1 MNSPIDPTIT
11 LHGYHLTEKLY
22 NGSKTIVYRG
32 IRRLDALEEQQLVA
46 IKLLQREYPDFNELL
61 QFRNQ
66 YTIAKN
72 LDHPGIVRSYSLEPW
87 QNSYVLVMEDFGGI
101 SLRDYVQERSLPL
114 TEFLDIALQMADILN
129 YLYHQHIIHKD
140 IKPANI
146 LIHPETKQVKLID
159 FSIASLLPKESQE
172 IKNPNVLE
180 GTLAYLSPE
189 QTGRMNRGIDYRSD
203 FYSLGVTFYQLLT
216 GKLPFQAEE
225 PLDLLH
231 CHLAKV
237 PVAVHEIAPDVP
249 LALSQIVAK
258 LMAKNAEERYQ
269 SSLGLKYDL
278 EICRKQLQE
287 TGKITPFKI
296 AQRDTSDRFIIPEK
310 LYGRE
315 AAVQTLLAAFE
326 RVSQGETEPMLVS
339 GFSGIGKTAVINEV
353 HKPIV
358 RQKGYFIKGKYDQF
372 NRNIPFSAFV
382 QAFRDLM
389 AQLLSESHA
398 QVIQWQTKILAAVG
412 ENGQVIID
420 VVPELEQLIGKQP
433 AVVELSG
440 SAAQNRFNLVF
451 QKFVQAFTSK
461 EHPLVI
467 FLDDLQW
474 ADSASLQLLQ
484 LLMSDIGHLLIL
496 GAYRDN
502 EVSPVHP
509 LMLALDELKKLGKA
523 TKGITLPPLTLEDIN
538 QLVADTLNCDRA
550 FAQPLTE
557 LVYQKTQGNPFFAIQ
572 FLKALYQDGFIHFNS
587 TAGYWQCDISQIKAQ
602 SLTND
607 VVEFMALQLQ
617 KLPAETRQVLKLAAC
632 IGAQFDLQTLA
643 IVSEQS
649 EHDTAAQL
657 WKALQEGLIVPQS
670 EVYKF
675 YLGQD
680 SQDLGQNSQVT
691 IYYKFLHD
699 RVQQAAYSL
708 IAEEQKKTTHLKI
721 GNLLLEKIAEVERE
735 ERIFEIVNQLNVGI
749 ELIDHQT
756 DRDQLAQLNLVAG
769 RKAKA
774 ATAYAAAV
782 RYLTIGMGLLSA
794 DSWENQ
800 YDFTFEIYLTVAEAE
815 YLNSNF
821 ERSQEL
827 IDLLL
832 AKAKTLL
839 EKIRVYETKVQVY
852 SLQNNLQAV
861 LDTGLL
867 VLELL
872 GINLE
877 KEPPKIASVEELIDL
892 PEMTDPYKI
901 LIQRLLT
908 TVNTAAFMTN
918 PGLATSIMFTRI
930 NLCINYG
937 NSPDSTAVYAYYGL
951 FLCAVGNI
959 NTGYRYGQ
967 LALKLVEKFNARELQ
982 PIVICIFDDNI
993 RHWKEHLKE
1002 TINPLLFAYTSA
1014 IEVGNLT
1021 YSGYAGHQYCCHSFF
1036 CGENLEIVEKQH
1048 HHYFNEFK
1056 NNCIEFSIVY
1066 TQIGRQLT
1074 LNLLGYT
1081 TDKTMLIGI
1090 AFNELEILPELIR
1103 EKNGTTLVYVY
1114 VVKTILFYLFE
1125 RSQFAIES
1133 AMEAEKYI
1141 HTAVGLITFSEHN
1154 FYYSLSLLAEYFH
1167 VPENQQHE
1175 YLEKLATNQKQM
1187 QLWAE
1192 HAPMNYL
1199 HKWQLVEAEK
1209 CRVLGQNAEAIKLY
1223 DQAIQGANENEYIQE
1238 EALAN
1243 ELAAKFYL
1251 NWGKEKVAA
1260 SYMQEAYYC
1269 YSHWG
1274 AKAKVE
1280 DLTERYP
1287 QLLAPILQAALNP
1300 TLNSL
1305 ETLHTIQQTNSH
1317 SSTNSISSLLD
1328 INSIITISQYFY
1340 SEIHLD
1346 QLVAQIIEVV
1356 VKNAG
1361 ANRGALLLNN
1371 NGNLEVAIA
1380 YFHDRVQLIDSPALD
1395 SYQDLPKS
1403 IIYYVER
1410 TLKNTIASQTIP
1422 TTFAADPYFQI
1433 HSPQS
1438 LLCVP
1443 ILKQGKLI
1451 GILYLENDLIANAF
1465 TPERVELLKF
1475 FCTQAAISLENARL
1489 YQQSQQALTDLKQA
1503 QLQIIQSEK
1512 MSALG
1517 NLVSGIAHEI
1527 NNPVGFLG
1535 SNIQPALSYISDL
1548 FGLVNLY
1555 QEKYPHPDPAIADE
1569 INTIDLE
1576 FLQEDLPKLIS
1587 SMQKGVDRI
1596 REISTS
1602 LRTFSRADSDRPV
1615 AFNIHDGLDS
1625 TILILKHRLKP
1636 NEHRPEIKIVKN
1648 YQELP
1653 MVECYAGQLNQVFMN
1668 ILANGIDALEESN
1681 GDRSYL
1687 EIQASPNQI
1696 TITTELDPT
1705 RKLAIVRIQD
1715 NGVGM
1720 NDEVKARIFD
1730 HLFTTKGVGKGTGLG
1745 LAIARQIVVE
1755 KHHGAIAVNS
1765 TLGVG
1770 TEFVIQL
1777 PLK

>member
-1 MNSPIDPTIT
+1 
-11 LHGYHLTEKLY
+11 
-22 NGSKTIVYRG
+22 
-32 IRRLDALEEQQLVA
+32 
-46 IKLLQREYPDFNELL
+46 
-61 QFRNQ
+61 
-66 YTIAKN
+66 
-72 LDHPGIVRSYSLEPW
+72 
-87 QNSYVLVMEDFGGI
+87 
-101 SLRDYVQERSLPL
+101 
-114 TEFLDIALQMADILN
+114 
-129 YLYHQHIIHKD
+129 
-140 IKPANI
+140 
-146 LIHPETKQVKLID
+146 
-159 FSIASLLPKESQE
+159 
-172 IKNPNVLE
+172 
-180 GTLAYLSPE
+180 
-189 QTGRMNRGIDYRSD
+189 MNRGIDYRSD

-231 CHLAKV
+231 SHLAKI
-237 PVAVHEIAPDVP
+237 PLAVHEIAPDVP

-278 EICRKQLQE
+278 EICLKKLQE
-287 TGKITPFKI
+287 TGEITPFKI
-296 AQRDTSDRFIIPEK
+296 GQRDTSDRFIIPEK

-315 AAVQTLLAAFE
+315 AAVQTLLTAFE
-326 RVSQGETEPMLVS
+326 RVAQGETEPMLVA

-398 QVIQWQTKILAAVG
+398 QVIQWQAKILAAVG

-420 VVPELEQLIGKQP
+420 VLPELEQLIGKQP

-451 QKFVQAFTSK
+451 QKFVQVFTSK

-484 LLMSDIGHLLIL
+484 VLMSDIGHLLIL

-509 LMLALDELKKLGKA
+509 LMLALNELKKLGKA
-523 TKGITLPPLTLEDIN
+523 TKGITLPPLALEDIN
-538 QLVADTLNCDRA
+538 QLVADTLNCDRP

-572 FLKALYQDGFIHFNS
+572 FLKALHQDGFIHFNS

-602 SLTND
+602 SLTDD

-617 KLPAETRQVLKLAAC
+617 KLPAETQQVLKLAAC
-632 IGAQFDLQTLA
+632 IGAQFDLQTLT

-649 EHDTAAQL
+649 EHETAAQL

-680 SQDLGQNSQVT
+680 NQDLAQNSQVS

-699 RVQQAAYSL
+699 RVQQAAYLL

-721 GNLLLEKIAEVERE
+721 GKLLLEKTAEPEWE

-749 ELIDHQT
+749 ELIDQQT
-756 DRDQLAQLNLVAG
+756 GRDQLAQLNLVAG

-782 RYLTIGMGLLSA
+782 RYLTIGMGLLST

-800 YDFTFEIYLTVAEAE
+800 YDFTFKFYLTAAEAE

-827 IDLLL
+827 TDLLL
-832 AKAKTLL
+832 SKAKTLL
-839 EKIRVYETKVQVY
+839 EKVRIYEAKIQVY
-852 SLQNNLQAV
+852 TLQNKLQSV
-861 LDTGLL
+861 LDTGLEA
-867 VLELL
+867 LEML

-877 KEPPKIASVEELIDL
+877 KTPPQIANVDELIDL
-892 PEMTDPYKI
+892 PDITDPYKI
-901 LIQRLLT
+901 VLQRLLT
-908 TVNTAAFMTN
+908 PVYVAAFMTN
-918 PGLATSIMFTRI
+918 PELSVAIAFTRV
-930 NLCINYG
+930 NLCIKYG
-937 NSPDSTAVYAYYGL
+937 NSPDAATAYTFYGM
-951 FLCAVGNI
+951 FLCAIGDI
-959 NTGYRYGQ
+959 DTGYRYGQ
-967 LALKLVEKFNARELQ
+967 MALRLVEKLNAREVKA
-982 PIVICIFDDNI
+982 IVISSFNSAI
-993 RHWKEHLKE
+993 RHWKEHLKA
-1002 TINPLLFAYTSA
+1002 TLNSLLFAYTLG
-1014 IEVGNLT
+1014 IEMGELIF
-1021 YSGYAGHQYCCHSFF
+1021 SGYSAVSYFNNSLFA
-1036 CGENLEIVEKQH
+1036 GENLEILANKQE
-1048 HHYFNEFK
+1048 HYINEFK
-1056 NNCIEFSIVY
+1056 KRSIELTVIY
-1066 TQIGRQLT
+1066 IQINRQLA
-1074 LNLLGYT
+1074 LNLLGCAKE
-1081 TDKTMLIGI
+1081 KTALIGT
-1090 AFNELEILPELIR
+1090 AFNELEMRPNLIQQ
-1103 EKNGTTLVYVY
+1103 KTGSALAYIDVA
-1114 VVKTILFYLFE
+1114 KTILFYIFE
-1125 RSQFAIES
+1125 QSHLAISS
-1133 AMEAEKYI
+1133 AMEAETHI
-1141 HTAVGLITFSEHN
+1141 HNVATLITFSQHN

-1175 YLEKLATNQKQM
+1175 YLEKLATNQKEM
-1187 QLWAE
+1187 QLWAA

-1209 CRVLGQNAEAIKLY
+1209 CRVLGQNAEAIQLY

-1260 SYMQEAYYC
+1260 GYMQEAYYC

-1280 DLTERYP
+1280 DLVERYP
-1287 QLLAPILQAALNP
+1287 QLLSPILQVALNP

-1380 YFHDRVQLIDSPALD
+1380 YFQDRVQPIDSPALD

-1403 IIYYVER
+1403 IIHYVER

-1422 TTFAADPYFQI
+1422 TTFAADPYFQF

-1465 TPERVELLKF
+1465 TPERVELLKLL
-1475 FCTQAAISLENARL
+1475 CTQAAISLENARL
-1489 YQQSQQALTDLKQA
+1489 YQQSQEALTDLKQA

-1548 FGLVNLY
+1548 FGLLNLY

-1576 FLQEDLPKLIS
+1576 FLQEDLPKLIN

-1636 NEHRPEIKIVKN
+1636 NEHRPEIQIVKN
-1648 YQELP
+1648 YQQLP

-1687 EIQASPNQI
+1687 EIQAAPNQI

-1720 NDEVKARIFD
+1720 NDEVKAQIFD

-1777 PLK
+1777 PIK

>member
-32 IRRLDALEEQQLVA
+32 IRWLDALEEQQLVA

-87 QNSYVLVMEDFGGI
+87 KNSYALVMEDFGGI
-101 SLRDYVQERSLPL
+101 SLREYVEERSLSL
-114 TEFLDIALQMADILN
+114 TEFLDIALQLADILN

-180 GTLAYLSPE
+180 GTLAYISPE

-216 GKLPFQAEE
+216 GKLPFQAQE

-231 CHLAKV
+231 CHLAKT
-237 PVAVHEIAPDVP
+237 PVAVQEIAPDVP

-278 EICRKQLQE
+278 EICLKQLQE

-398 QVIQWQTKILAAVG
+398 QVIQWQTKILEAVG

-451 QKFVQAFTSK
+451 QKFVQAFTSQ

-509 LMLALDELKKLGKA
+509 LMLALDELKKLGKV
-523 TKGITLPPLTLEDIN
+523 TKGITLPPLALEDIN

-572 FLKALYQDGFIHFNS
+572 FLKALHQDGFIHFNS

-602 SLTND
+602 SLTDD

-617 KLPAETRQVLKLAAC
+617 KLPTETRQVLKLAAC

-649 EHDTAAQL
+649 EHETAVQL

-680 SQDLGQNSQVT
+680 SQDLGHNSQVS

-721 GNLLLEKIAEVERE
+721 GKLLLEKTAEAEWE

-749 ELIDHQT
+749 GLIDQQT

-800 YDFTFEIYLTVAEAE
+800 YDFTFEIYLTTAEAE

-827 IDLLL
+827 IDLLF

-839 EKIRVYETKVQVY
+839 EKMRIYETRIQVY
-852 SLQNNLQAV
+852 ILQNQSQSV
-861 LDTGLL
+861 LDTGLA
-867 VLELL
+867 VLEMLE
-872 GINLE
+872 INLE
-877 KEPPKIASVEELIDL
+877 KEVPKIASIEELINL
-892 PEMTDPYKI
+892 PEMTESSKI
-901 LIQRLLT
+901 VLQRLLT
-908 TVNTAAFMTN
+908 IVIAAAYQIN
-918 PGLATSIMFTRI
+918 PGLFPLIIYTQI

-937 NSPDSTAVYAYYGL
+937 NSSDATIAYTYYGML
-951 FLCAVGNI
+951 LCGLGDIDSA
-959 NTGYRYGQ
+959 YRYGR
-967 LALKLVEKFNARELQ
+967 LSLMLLEKFNYRRIQ
-982 PIVICIFDDNI
+982 PTVICLFNSTI

-1002 TINPLLFAYTSA
+1002 TIAPLLFAYTSGM
-1014 IEVGNLT
+1014 EMGDLMFG
-1021 YSGYAGHQYCCHSFF
+1021 GYAGLLYCKHSFF
-1036 CGENLEIVEKQH
+1036 VGNNLEILEKIH
-1048 HHYFNEFK
+1048 
-1056 NNCIEFSIVY
+1056 NNYIIEFEKKRLEHSQTY
-1066 TQIGRQLT
+1066 TQIGWQLT
-1074 LNLLGYT
+1074 LNLLGNT
-1081 TDKTMLIGI
+1081 KDKNILIG
-1090 AFNELEILPELIR
+1090 AASNESEMVANLIQQ
-1103 EKNGTTLVYVY
+1103 NNFTVLVYFY
-1114 VVKTILFYLFE
+1114 VAKIILFYLFE
-1125 RSQFAIES
+1125 EAQLAIAS

-1141 HTAVGLITFSEHN
+1141 HTAAGLITFSEYN

-1167 VPENQQHE
+1167 VPENQQQK

-1187 QLWAE
+1187 QFWAE

-1260 SYMQEAYYC
+1260 GYMQEAYYC

-1280 DLTERYP
+1280 DLVERYP
-1287 QLLAPILQAALNP
+1287 QLLAPILQVALNP

-1340 SEIHLD
+1340 SEIHLN

-1380 YFHDRVQLIDSPALD
+1380 YFHDRVQPIDSPALD

-1403 IIYYVER
+1403 IIHYVER
-1410 TLKNTIASQTIP
+1410 TLKNTIASQTVP
-1422 TTFAADPYFQI
+1422 ATFAADPYFQL

-1443 ILKQGKLI
+1443 IIKQSKLI

-1465 TPERVELLKF
+1465 TTERVELLKLL
-1475 FCTQAAISLENARL
+1475 CTQAAISLENARL
-1489 YQQSQQALTDLKQA
+1489 YQQSQEALTDLKQA

-1548 FGLVNLY
+1548 FGLINLY
-1555 QEKYPHPDPAIADE
+1555 QEKYPHPDPAIVDE

-1636 NEHRPEIKIVKN
+1636 NENRPEIKIVKN

>member
-1 MNSPIDPTIT
+1 MNSPIDSTT

-87 QNSYVLVMEDFGGI
+87 QNSYALVMEDFGGI
-101 SLRDYVQERSLPL
+101 SLRDYVQERSLSL
-114 TEFLDIALQMADILN
+114 TEFLDIALQLADILN

-180 GTLAYLSPE
+180 GTLAYISPE

-231 CHLAKV
+231 CHLAKI
-237 PVAVHEIAPDVP
+237 PVAVQEIAPDVP

-278 EICRKQLQE
+278 EICLKQLQE

-326 RVSQGETEPMLVS
+326 RVSQGETEPMLVA

-420 VVPELEQLIGKQP
+420 VIPELEQLVGKQP

-451 QKFVQAFTSK
+451 QKFVQAFTSQ

-523 TKGITLPPLTLEDIN
+523 TKSITLPPLTLEDIN

-572 FLKALYQDGFIHFNS
+572 FLKALHQDGLIHFNS

-602 SLTND
+602 SLTDD

-617 KLPAETRQVLKLAAC
+617 KLPTETQQVLKLAAC

-649 EHDTAAQL
+649 EHETAAQL

-680 SQDLGQNSQVT
+680 DQDLAQNSQVS

-721 GNLLLEKIAEVERE
+721 GKLLLEKTAEAERE

-749 ELIDHQT
+749 ELIDQQT
-756 DRDQLAQLNLVAG
+756 ERDQLAQLNLVAG

-782 RYLTIGMGLLSA
+782 RYLTIGMGLLRA
-794 DSWENQ
+794 DSWENK
-800 YDFTFEIYLTVAEAE
+800 YDFTFKIYLTAAEAE

-832 AKAKTLL
+832 TKAKTLL
-839 EKIRVYETKVQVY
+839 EKVRIYETKIQAY
-852 SLQNNLQAV
+852 TLQNQFQSV

-867 VLELL
+867 VLETL

-877 KEPPKIASVEELIDL
+877 KEPPQIASIEELINL
-892 PEMTDPYKI
+892 PEIIDPYKI
-901 LIQRLLT
+901 ILQRLLT
-908 TVNTAAFMTN
+908 NVYVTAFIMN
-918 PGLATSIMFTRI
+918 PELSVSIIFTRV
-930 NLCINYG
+930 NLCIKYG
-937 NSPDSTAVYAYYGL
+937 NSPDAVTAYTYYGL
-951 FLCAVGNI
+951 FLCAIGDI
-959 NTGYRYGQ
+959 DTGYRYGQ
-967 LALKLVEKFNARELQ
+967 LALKLVEKLNARELQ
-982 PIVICIFDDNI
+982 TTVISGFNSAI

-1002 TINPLLFAYTSA
+1002 TINYLLFAYTLG
-1014 IEVGNLT
+1014 IEMGDLIF
-1021 YSGYAGHQYCCHSFF
+1021 SGYAAISYCAHSFF
-1036 CGENLEIVEKQH
+1036 VGENLEIVDKKHE
-1048 HHYFNEFK
+1048 HYANEFRK
-1056 NNCIEFSIVY
+1056 KSLEYNLVY
-1066 TQIGRQLT
+1066 IQVGGQLT
-1074 LNLLGYT
+1074 LNLLGYAK
-1081 TDKTMLIGI
+1081 DKIILNGTAFSESEMLP
-1090 AFNELEILPELIR
+1090 ILL
-1103 EKNGTTLVYVY
+1103 EKNFFS
-1114 VVKTILFYLFE
+1114 VVAYAHVAKTILFYLFE
-1125 RSQFAIES
+1125 QSHLAIAS
-1133 AMEAEKYI
+1133 AVEAETYI
-1141 HTAVGLITFSEHN
+1141 HNAATLITFSEHN
-1154 FYYSLSLLAEYFH
+1154 FYYSLSLLAEYFNA
-1167 VPENQQHE
+1167 PENQQHE

-1187 QLWAE
+1187 QLWAG

-1199 HKWQLVEAEK
+1199 HKWQLIEAEK
-1209 CRVLGQNAEAIKLY
+1209 CRVLGQNAEAIQLY

-1260 SYMQEAYYC
+1260 GYMQEAYYC

-1280 DLTERYP
+1280 DLVERYP

-1380 YFHDRVQLIDSPALD
+1380 YFQDRVQPIDSPALD
-1395 SYQDLPKS
+1395 SYQDLPQS
-1403 IIYYVER
+1403 IIHYVER
-1410 TLKNTIASQTIP
+1410 TLKNTIASQTVP
-1422 TTFAADPYFQI
+1422 ATFAADPYFQI

-1443 ILKQGKLI
+1443 ILKQSKLI

-1465 TPERVELLKF
+1465 TPERVELLKLL
-1475 FCTQAAISLENARL
+1475 CTQAAISLENARL
-1489 YQQSQQALTDLKQA
+1489 YQQSQEALTDLKQA

-1517 NLVSGIAHEI
+1517 NLVAGIAHEI
-1527 NNPVGFLG
+1527 NNPVGFLS
-1535 SNIQPALSYISDL
+1535 SNIDPALDYISDL
-1548 FGLVNLY
+1548 FGLLDLY
-1555 QEKYPHPDPAIADE
+1555 EEKYPSPDPAITNE
-1569 INTIDLE
+1569 IDTIDLE
-1576 FLQEDLPKLIS
+1576 FLREDLPKLVG
-1587 SMQKGVDRI
+1587 SMKRGVDRI

-1636 NEHRPEIKIVKN
+1636 NEHRPEIQIVKN

-1720 NDEVKARIFD
+1720 NDEVKAQIFD